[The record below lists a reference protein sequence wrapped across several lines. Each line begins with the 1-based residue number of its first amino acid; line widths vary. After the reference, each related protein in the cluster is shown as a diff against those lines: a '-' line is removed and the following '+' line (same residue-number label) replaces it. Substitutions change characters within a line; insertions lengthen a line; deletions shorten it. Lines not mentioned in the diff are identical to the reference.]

1 MELVKGFYV
10 ATFYGAVVDVPAGA
24 ITLPDADGT
33 YHTYKVIPRG
43 YTNTC
48 SGKAPF
54 SLIKED
60 GTEWTDIWKIKT
72 DPIKDDCPD
81 DVWYHTGIIGVEHNR
96 IRGAWDKEESG
107 AFRVMVNMT
116 YYK

>member
-33 YHTYKVIPRG
+33 HHTYKVIPRG

-54 SLIKED
+54 SLIEED
-60 GTEWTDIWKIKT
+60 GAEWTDKRTISEEGGY
-72 DPIKDDCPD
+72 PD
-81 DVWYHTGIIGVEHNR
+81 DDDWYHTGIINVVSNQVQGE
-96 IRGAWDKEESG
+96 WDEDIPG
-107 AFRVMVNMT
+107 AFSVTVLT
-116 YYK
+116 EYCKK

>member
-33 YHTYKVIPRG
+33 HHTYKVIPRG

-54 SLIKED
+54 SLIEED
-60 GTEWTDIWKIKT
+60 GAEWTDKRTISEEGGY
-72 DPIKDDCPD
+72 PD
-81 DVWYHTGIIGVEHNR
+81 DDDWYHTGIINVVRNQVQAE
-96 IRGAWDKEESG
+96 WDEDIPG
-107 AFRVMVNMT
+107 AFSVTVLTEYR
-116 YYK
+116 KK